1 MVLLT
6 VSVTIS
12 KKNAG
17 FRTRLLKIINE
28 LRIMII
34 LKSGVRL

>member
-12 KKNAG
+12 TKMIG

-34 LKSGVRL
+34 LKSRVRL